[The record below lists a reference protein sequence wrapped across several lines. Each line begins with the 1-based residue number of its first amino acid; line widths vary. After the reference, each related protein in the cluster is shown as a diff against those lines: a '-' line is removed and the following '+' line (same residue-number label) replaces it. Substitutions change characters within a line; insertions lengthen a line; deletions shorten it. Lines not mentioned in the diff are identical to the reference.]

1 MSVEAMELKEEDLVA
16 GKWSLAIQSK
26 VRLGALGD

>member
-1 MSVEAMELKEEDLVA
+1 MEAVEVKKEDLVA
-16 GKWSLAIQSK
+16 GEWSLAIQRR